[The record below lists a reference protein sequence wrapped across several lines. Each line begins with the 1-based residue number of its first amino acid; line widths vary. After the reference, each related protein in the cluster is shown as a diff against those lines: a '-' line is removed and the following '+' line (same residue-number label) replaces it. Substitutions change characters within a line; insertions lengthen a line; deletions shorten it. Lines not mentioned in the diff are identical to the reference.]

1 MRELADSAE
10 STVQELES
18 MKNRAYSMVT
28 QTQRCEFCSDAL
40 FGSAFY
46 LFPCSHGFHCQ
57 CLVQRCM
64 HYLPPA
70 QVSAVQGVEEL
81 LRSLAGKGK
90 DLSLDHRARAQQEA
104 LQLELDGYIAAD
116 CPLCG
121 YVMIQSLSLP
131 LVSDADAEE
140 AKAWAI

>member
-1 MRELADSAE
+1 
-10 STVQELES
+10 
-18 MKNRAYSMVT
+18 MKHRAYSMVS
-28 QTQRCEFCSDAL
+28 QQQRCEYCSDLL
-40 FGSAFY
+40 FGKAFY

-57 CLVQRCM
+57 CLVQRCAQ
-64 HYLPPA
+64 HLPPA

-81 LRSLAGKGK
+81 LRGLAGRGK
-90 DLSLDHRARAQQEA
+90 DYNNLDRRARAQQEA

-131 LVSDADAEE
+131 LISEADADE